1 MEEEQEYNV
10 GNLLPFRNLTE
21 EQRDLFIKL
30 VSDDYSHIF
39 QILFNVIEDDDV
51 TLELID
57 ILAGQRIQFPTRK
70 KLYKLLEKI
79 KIYTYIKNRGNS
91 NESCQTLAKIYKKR
105 VSQIKA
111 VINRIDYLLANGK
124 YKDIEKLESEQK
136 EQA

>member
-124 YKDIEKLESEQK
+124 YRDIEKLESEQE

>member
-91 NESCQTLAKIYKKR
+91 NESCQTLAKVYKKR

-111 VINRIDYLLANGK
+111 VVNRIDYLLANGK

>member
-30 VSDDYSHIF
+30 VSDDYSHVF

-111 VINRIDYLLANGK
+111 VVNRIDYLLANGK
-124 YKDIEKLESEQK
+124 YKDIEKLESEQEK
-136 EQA
+136 QA

>member
-21 EQRDLFIKL
+21 EQKNLFIKL

-39 QILFNVIEDDDV
+39 QIIFNVIEDDTK

-57 ILAGQRIQFPTRK
+57 ILAGQRIQFPARK

-79 KIYTYIKNRGNS
+79 KIYTYVKNRDNS

-111 VINRIDYLLANGK
+111 VVSRIDYLLANGK
-124 YKDIEKLESEQK
+124 YKDIEKIESEDNNI
-136 EQA
+136 A